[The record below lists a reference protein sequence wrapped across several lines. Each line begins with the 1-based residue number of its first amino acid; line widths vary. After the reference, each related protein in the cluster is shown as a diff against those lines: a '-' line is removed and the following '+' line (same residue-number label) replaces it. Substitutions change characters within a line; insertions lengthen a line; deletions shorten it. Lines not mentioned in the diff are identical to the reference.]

1 MIELPYEND
10 YFSMIIILP
19 RENKYSSIYDYLKN
33 EETDFTQIIKNFQ
46 TEEVNLYFPRFTYEY
61 QIELNNNLKEMNM
74 INSFHETNADFSI

>member
-1 MIELPYEND
+1 MMYQNYQYIKYYEDNKIQMIELPYEND

-33 EETDFTQIIKNFQ
+33 EETDFTEIIKNFQ

-61 QIELNNNLKEMNM
+61 
-74 INSFHETNADFSI
+74 